1 MRLDRLLANL
11 GYGSRREVAEFFS
24 SGRIT
29 RADGRTVT
37 SETERAS
44 HAELRVDGEPLD
56 PLAPLTLVMHK
67 PVGVVCS
74 HDDDDGALVYG
85 LLPPRYGRRN
95 PALST
100 VGRLDKDTSGLL
112 LLTDDGGLLHR
123 LISPKKAVW
132 KTYEAT
138 LARPLRGDEAD
149 VFATGTLMLENDKKP
164 CLPARLEVITP
175 QVARL
180 SIVEGRY
187 HQVRRMFA
195 AVGNHVASL
204 HRISVGGLTLGN
216 LTPGQWRMATAEDLA
231 AVENRRSS
239 EESEIALAPAQREK

>member
-11 GYGSRREVAEFFS
+11 GYGSRREVAEFF
-24 SGRIT
+24 
-29 RADGRTVT
+29 ADGRVT
-37 SETERAS
+37 REDGREVRSETERAT
-44 HAELRVDGEPLD
+44 HAELRFDGQPLD
-56 PLAPLTLVMHK
+56 PLGPLTLVLHK
-67 PVGVVCS
+67 PVGLVCS
-74 HDDDDGALVYG
+74 HDDDEGALVYG
-85 LLPPRYGRRN
+85 LLPPRFGRRN

-123 LISPKKAVW
+123 LTSPKKAVW

-138 LARPLRGDEAD
+138 LARPLRGDEGEVLASG
-149 VFATGTLMLENDKKP
+149 ALMLENDKKP
-164 CLPARLEVITP
+164 CLPARLEIVSP

-195 AVGNHVASL
+195 AVGNHVESL
-204 HRISVGGLTLGN
+204 HRISVGTLTLGD
-216 LTPGQWRMATAEDLA
+216 LAPGQWRLATAADLA
-231 AVENRRSS
+231 AVEGRTAS
-239 EESEIALAPAQREK
+239 

>member
-11 GYGSRREVAEFFS
+11 GYGSRREVAEFFAE
-24 SGRIT
+24 GRVT
-29 RADGRTVT
+29 RADGREIR
-37 SETERAS
+37 SETERATP
-44 HAELRVDGEPLD
+44 AEMRFDGQPLD
-56 PLAPLTLVMHK
+56 PLAPLTLVLHK

-74 HDDDDGALVYG
+74 HDEAEGALVYG
-85 LLPPRYGRRN
+85 LIPPRFGRRN

-132 KTYEAT
+132 KTYEAA
-138 LARPLRGDEAD
+138 LARPLRGDEGE
-149 VFATGTLMLENDKKP
+149 VFSTGALLLENDKKP
-164 CLPARLEVITP
+164 CLPARLEILGPRHV
-175 QVARL
+175 RL

-195 AVGNHVASL
+195 AVGNHVESL
-204 HRISVGGLTLGN
+204 QRVSIGALTLGE
-216 LTPGQWRMATAEDLA
+216 LAPGQWRLASAADLA
-231 AVENRRSS
+231 AVENRVV
-239 EESEIALAPAQREK
+239 AGA

>member
-11 GYGSRREVAEFFS
+11 GYGSRREVAEFFTD
-24 SGRIT
+24 GRVT
-29 RADGRTVT
+29 RADGRVVP
-37 SETERAS
+37 SETERAT

-56 PLAPLTLVMHK
+56 PTAPLTLVLHK

-74 HDDDDGALVYG
+74 HDDDEGSLVYG

-95 PALST
+95 PTLST

-123 LISPKKAVW
+123 LTSPKKAVW
-132 KTYEAT
+132 KTYEAA
-138 LARPLRGDEAD
+138 LARPLRGDESEVLAS
-149 VFATGTLMLENDKKP
+149 GTLMLENDKKP
-164 CLPARLEVITP
+164 CLPARLEIVAPHI
-175 QVARL
+175 ARL

-195 AVGNHVASL
+195 AVGNHVAAL
-204 HRISVGGLTLGN
+204 HRISVGTLTLGD
-216 LTPGQWRMATAEDLA
+216 LTPGQWRIANATDLA
-231 AVENRRSS
+231 DVEGRTA
-239 EESEIALAPAQREK
+239 IT

>member
-24 SGRIT
+24 SGRVT
-29 RADGRTVT
+29 RADGRVVS
-37 SETERAS
+37 SETERAA

-56 PLAPLTLVMHK
+56 PPAPLTLVMHK

-74 HDDDDGALVYG
+74 HDDDEGALVYG
-85 LLPPRYGRRN
+85 LLPPRFGRRN

-100 VGRLDKDTSGLL
+100 VGRLDKETSGLL

-138 LARPLRGDEAD
+138 LARPLRGDEAHL
-149 VFATGTLMLENDKKP
+149 FASGTLMLENDKKP
-164 CLPARLEVITP
+164 CLPARLEVVSP

-195 AVGNHVASL
+195 AVGNHVESL
-204 HRISVGGLTLGN
+204 HRLSVGALALG
-216 LTPGQWRMATAEDLA
+216 DLA
-231 AVENRRSS
+231 PGEWRPATPDDLAVVENR
-239 EESEIALAPAQREK
+239 APSNSP

>member
-11 GYGSRREVAEFFS
+11 GYGSRREVAEFFAE
-24 SGRIT
+24 GRVT
-29 RADGRTVT
+29 RVDGRVVH
-37 SETERAS
+37 SETERAT

-56 PLAPLTLVMHK
+56 PMAPLTLVLHK

-74 HDDDDGALVYG
+74 HDDDEGALVYG

-123 LISPKKAVW
+123 LTSPKKAVW

-138 LARPLRGDEAD
+138 LARPLRGDEGE
-149 VFATGTLMLENDKKP
+149 VFASGTLMLENDKKP
-164 CLPARLEVITP
+164 CLPARLEIVTP
-175 QVARL
+175 QVVRL

-195 AVGNHVASL
+195 AVGNHVSSL
-204 HRISVGGLTLGN
+204 HRISVGTLVLGD
-216 LTPGQWRMATAEDLA
+216 LAPGQWRMATADDLA
-231 AVENRRSS
+231 AVEARSS
-239 EESEIALAPAQREK
+239 SA

>member
-11 GYGSRREVAEFFS
+11 GYGSRREVAEFFA
-24 SGRIT
+24 SGRVT
-29 RADGRTVT
+29 RADGRIVA
-37 SETERAS
+37 SETERAT

-56 PLAPLTLVMHK
+56 PPAPLTLVMHK
-67 PVGVVCS
+67 PIGLVCS
-74 HDDDDGALVYG
+74 HDDDEGALVYG

-132 KTYEAT
+132 KTYEAA
-138 LARPLRGDEAD
+138 LARPLRGDAAD
-149 VFATGTLMLENDKKP
+149 LFASGTLMLENDKKP
-164 CLPARLEVITP
+164 CLPARLEVVSP

-195 AVGNHVASL
+195 AVGNHVESL
-204 HRISVGGLTLGN
+204 HRVSVGALTLGD
-216 LTPGQWRMATAEDLA
+216 LGPSQWRPATAEDLA
-231 AVENRRSS
+231 AVENR
-239 EESEIALAPAQREK
+239 APGASP

>member
-11 GYGSRREVAEFFS
+11 GYGSRREVAEFFA
-24 SGRIT
+24 SGRVT
-29 RADGRTVT
+29 RADGRVVT
-37 SETERAS
+37 SETDRVP
-44 HAELRVDGEPLD
+44 HGELRVDGEPLD
-56 PLAPLTLVMHK
+56 PVAPLTLVMHK

-74 HDDDDGALVYG
+74 HDDDEGALVYG
-85 LLPPRYGRRN
+85 LLPPRFGRRH

-100 VGRLDKDTSGLL
+100 VGRLDKETSGLL

-149 VFATGTLMLENDKKP
+149 LFASGALKLENDKKP
-164 CLPARLEVITP
+164 CLPARLEAVAP

-180 SIVEGRY
+180 SIIEGRY

-195 AVGNHVASL
+195 AAGNHVESL
-204 HRISVGGLTLGN
+204 QRLSIGALGLGDLA
-216 LTPGQWRMATAEDLA
+216 PGQWRQATADDLA
-231 AVENRRSS
+231 AVENRLPSVS
-239 EESEIALAPAQREK
+239 V

>member
-11 GYGSRREVAEFFS
+11 GYGSRREVGEFFS
-24 SGRIT
+24 SGRVT
-29 RADGRTVT
+29 RADGRVVV
-37 SETERAS
+37 SETERAT

-56 PLAPLTLVMHK
+56 PAAPLTLVMHK
-67 PVGVVCS
+67 PIGMVCS
-74 HDDDDGALVYG
+74 HDDDDGALVYS
-85 LLPPRYGRRN
+85 LLPPRFGRRN

-112 LLTDDGGLLHR
+112 LFTDDGGLLHR
-123 LISPKKAVW
+123 MISPKKAVW

-138 LARPLRGDEAD
+138 LARPVRGDEGEI
-149 VFATGTLMLENDKKP
+149 FASGTLMLENDKKP
-164 CLPARLEVITP
+164 CLPARLEAVSP

-195 AVGNHVASL
+195 AVGNHVESL
-204 HRISVGGLTLGN
+204 HRLSVGALTLGN
-216 LTPGQWRMATAEDLA
+216 LAPGQWRLATAEDLA
-231 AVENRRSS
+231 AVENR
-239 EESEIALAPAQREK
+239 APSASP